1 MQFGFG
7 FQILLFYN
15 KCTFFNQDIGI
26 QGIQGIKG
34 IKGFHGFQARLGM
47 SILYTYWKKFHR

>member
-26 QGIQGIKG
+26 LGIQGIQGIKG
-34 IKGFHGFQARLGM
+34 FRGFQARLGI
-47 SILYTYWKKFHR
+47 SILYTY